1 MNHVTH
7 PLSCADISS
16 FPRKISKF
24 CYIKKYRCRWN
35 FDTYFLILLTFLA
48 SLKIVLINMGTIL
61 MMSAI
66 MATPGFLKTKVFW
79 KKGYD
84 VIIFLDD
91 IINKIFSHDSIYI
104 ADVTKWS
111 KFGNSEI
118 STRKV
123 IVTSIL

>member
-1 MNHVTH
+1 
-7 PLSCADISS
+7 
-16 FPRKISKF
+16 
-24 CYIKKYRCRWN
+24 
-35 FDTYFLILLTFLA
+35 
-48 SLKIVLINMGTIL
+48 MGTIL
-61 MMSAI
+61 MMSTI

-79 KKGYD
+79 KRGYD

-91 IINKIFSHDSIYI
+91 INKIFSHDSIYI

-118 STRKV
+118 SMRKV